1 MKGCA
6 DRQRKRQLLLGGS
19 SHTGGWRVEAGKEGK
34 EGGGGRKF
42 KTLIYQSYKSALV
55 TADIHHSHRRTGLEA
70 RCIGEGFW
78 GPFITIFS

>member
-34 EGGGGRKF
+34 GGGEEVQDFDLPELQVRSG
-42 KTLIYQSYKSALV
+42 
-55 TADIHHSHRRTGLEA
+55 HRRYPSLRQTDRSRSAVHWG
-70 RCIGEGFW
+70 RIS

>member
-34 EGGGGRKF
+34 EGGGEEVQDFDLPELQVRSG
-42 KTLIYQSYKSALV
+42 
-55 TADIHHSHRRTGLEA
+55 HRRYPSLTQTDRSRSA
-70 RCIGEGFW
+70 VHW
-78 GPFITIFS
+78 GRIFGPIYNNI

>member
-34 EGGGGRKF
+34 GGGGEEVQNFDLPELQVR
-42 KTLIYQSYKSALV
+42 SG
-55 TADIHHSHRRTGLEA
+55 HRRYPSLTQTDRSRKRGA
-70 RCIGEGFW
+70 FW
-78 GPFITIFS
+78 KDFGAHL

>member
-34 EGGGGRKF
+34 EGGGGGRKF

-55 TADIHHSHRRTGLEA
+55 TADIHHSHRRTDLEA
-70 RCIGEGFW
+70 RCIGEGFRAHL
-78 GPFITIFS
+78 

>member
-34 EGGGGRKF
+34 EGGGRKF

-70 RCIGEGFW
+70 RCIGEGFL